1 MEVLN
6 DMETLHQDP
15 DKHKITAQSAILAI
29 NETAKTMERLYAS
42 TTVARTHLKLKDKK
56 DNKDNNPT

>member
-15 DKHKITAQSAILAI
+15 DKHKITAQTAILAI
-29 NETAKTMERLYAS
+29 NDTAKLMEKLYKS
-42 TTVARTHLKLKDKK
+42 TTVAKTHLRMKGDK
-56 DNKDNNPT
+56 PT